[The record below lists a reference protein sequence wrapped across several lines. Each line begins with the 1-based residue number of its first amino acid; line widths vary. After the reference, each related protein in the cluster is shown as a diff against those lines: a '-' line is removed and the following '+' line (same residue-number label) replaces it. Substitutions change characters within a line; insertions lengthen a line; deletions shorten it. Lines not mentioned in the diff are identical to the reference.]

1 MLGTAKSV
9 GFIIKLVLIL
19 LILGGIGYGLWY
31 VTGLRAN
38 LAVSQENGRKM
49 EQAMQEQQEA
59 IAQMQ
64 REAEQ
69 IKEINKDLDTKIKA
83 QQADYK
89 TLENKFETTKS
100 GKKRD
105 FGGTAVKK
113 PGLVERAINNGS
125 LDAMRCL
132 ELASG
137 GALTEEEKNAT
148 KKSQSN
154 SICPSLANPNY
165 TPPQ

>member
-1 MLGTAKSV
+1 MLGTAKSI
-9 GFIIKLVLIL
+9 GFIVKLVLIL

-100 GKKRD
+100 GEKRD

-113 PGLVERAINNGS
+113 PGLVEKAINNGS

-137 GALTEEEKNAT
+137 GALTEEERNAT

-165 TPPQ
+165 TPSQ

>member
-1 MLGTAKSV
+1 MLGTAKSI
-9 GFIIKLVLIL
+9 GFIVKLVLIL
-19 LILGGIGYGLWY
+19 LIMGSIGYGLRY

-38 LAVSQENGRKM
+38 LAVSQENERQM

-137 GALTEEEKNAT
+137 GALTEEERNAT

>member
-165 TPPQ
+165 TPPR

>member
-1 MLGTAKSV
+1 
-9 GFIIKLVLIL
+9 
-19 LILGGIGYGLWY
+19 
-31 VTGLRAN
+31 
-38 LAVSQENGRKM
+38 M

-137 GALTEEEKNAT
+137 GALTEEERNAT

>member
-9 GFIIKLVLIL
+9 GFIIKLILIL

-38 LAVSQENGRKM
+38 LAVSQENERKVT
-49 EQAMQEQQEA
+49 QALEAQKEA

-69 IKEINKDLDTKIKA
+69 IKEINKDLDAKIKA
-83 QQADYK
+83 QEADYK

-105 FGGTAVKK
+105 FGGTAVKR
-113 PGLVERAINNGS
+113 PGLVQKAINKGS

-132 ELASG
+132 EIASG
-137 GALTEEEKNAT
+137 GALTEAEKNAT
-148 KKSQSN
+148 KKSKSN

-165 TPPQ
+165 TPPR

>member
-1 MLGTAKSV
+1 MFGTAKSI
-9 GFIIKLVLIL
+9 GFIIKLILIL
-19 LILGGIGYGLWY
+19 LIMCGIGYGLWY

-38 LAVSQENGRKM
+38 LAVSQENERKM
-49 EQAMQEQQEA
+49 EQALQEQQEA

-69 IKEINKDLDTKIKA
+69 IKEINKDLDAKIKA
-83 QQADYK
+83 QEADFK
-89 TLENKFETTKS
+89 TLEDKFEKTKS

-105 FGGTAVKK
+105 FGGNAVKK
-113 PGLVERAINNGS
+113 PGLVEKAINKGS

-137 GALTEEEKNAT
+137 GELTEEERNAT
-148 KKSQSN
+148 KKSESN

>member
-1 MLGTAKSV
+1 MLGTAKSI
-9 GFIIKLVLIL
+9 GFIVKLVLIL

-132 ELASG
+132 EIASG
-137 GALTEEEKNAT
+137 GALTEAEKNAT
-148 KKSQSN
+148 KKSKSN

-165 TPPQ
+165 TPPR